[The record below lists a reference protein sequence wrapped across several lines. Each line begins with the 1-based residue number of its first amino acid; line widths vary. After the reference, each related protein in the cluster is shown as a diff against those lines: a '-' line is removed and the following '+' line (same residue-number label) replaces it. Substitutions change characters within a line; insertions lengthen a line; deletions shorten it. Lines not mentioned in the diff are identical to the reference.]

1 MAAAAKRVQPTN
13 FTHRYTPTCKSH
25 KNRLKIMDSY
35 IRTSRASNPR
45 KGELAIKGI
54 MLMKAAAVIG
64 EEFGT
69 LALKKILPLR
79 HESNSSMM

>member
-1 MAAAAKRVQPTN
+1 MIKIYFLQ
-13 FTHRYTPTCKSH
+13 
-25 KNRLKIMDSY
+25 NRLKNIDSY
-35 IRTSRASNPR
+35 IRASRASNPR

-54 MLMKAAAVIG
+54 MLIKAAAVIG

-79 HESNSSMM
+79 HETNSSMM

>member
-1 MAAAAKRVQPTN
+1 MVP
-13 FTHRYTPTCKSH
+13 SSVL
-25 KNRLKIMDSY
+25 KNRLKIIDSY
-35 IRTSRASNPR
+35 IRASRASNPR

-79 HESNSSMM
+79 HETNSSMM

>member
-1 MAAAAKRVQPTN
+1 MVP
-13 FTHRYTPTCKSH
+13 SSVL

-35 IRTSRASNPR
+35 IRASRASNPR

>member
-1 MAAAAKRVQPTN
+1 MVP
-13 FTHRYTPTCKSH
+13 SSVL
-25 KNRLKIMDSY
+25 KNRLKIIDSY
-35 IRTSRASNPR
+35 IRASRDSNPR

>member
-1 MAAAAKRVQPTN
+1 
-13 FTHRYTPTCKSH
+13 
-25 KNRLKIMDSY
+25 
-35 IRTSRASNPR
+35 
-45 KGELAIKGI
+45 
-54 MLMKAAAVIG
+54 MKAAAVIG

>member
-1 MAAAAKRVQPTN
+1 MVP
-13 FTHRYTPTCKSH
+13 SSVL
-25 KNRLKIMDSY
+25 KNRLKNIDSY
-35 IRTSRASNPR
+35 IRASRAANPR

>member
-1 MAAAAKRVQPTN
+1 MVPSAVL
-13 FTHRYTPTCKSH
+13 KS
-25 KNRLKIMDSY
+25 RLKNMDDY
-35 IRTSRASNPR
+35 IKKSRATNPR

-79 HESNSSMM
+79 HETNGSMM